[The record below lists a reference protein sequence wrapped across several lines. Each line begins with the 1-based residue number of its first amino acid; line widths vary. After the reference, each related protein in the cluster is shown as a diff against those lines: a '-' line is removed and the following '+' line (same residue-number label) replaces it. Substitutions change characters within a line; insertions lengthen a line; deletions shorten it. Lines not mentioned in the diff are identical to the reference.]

1 MLTRIEQF
9 EEHDGPVRGIAFHS
23 QQPLFVSGGDD
34 YKIKVWNYK
43 LKRCLFT
50 LLGHLDY
57 IRTVSFHSELPWILS
72 CSDDQTIRIWNWQS
86 RSCVSVL
93 TGHNHYVMS
102 AQFHPTEDL
111 VVSAS
116 LDQTVRIWDISNLKT
131 KNSSG
136 APGMSTPSSTSN
148 AGNSPQSLDLFSTS
162 GAQVKSVLEGHDRG
176 VNWASFHPSMP
187 LIVSA
192 ADDRQVK
199 LWRYNETKAWELDTC
214 RGHYNNV
221 SCCLFHPRQELILS
235 SSEDKSI
242 RVWDVQKRT
251 GLHTFRRDHDR
262 FWIMSAH
269 PTLNL
274 FAAGHD
280 QGLIIFKLERER
292 PAYASNGNL
301 VYYVKDKFLR
311 QLDLTTSKDTP
322 LMMLRATTQKAPVYS
337 MSYNA
342 AENAVLLCT
351 RSSNVENST
360 YDLYQV
366 PKSSD
371 SSNPDQPEGKRSSGL
386 TAVWVARNR
395 FAVIDRTHSIQIK
408 NLKNEVTKKIQLN
421 GVDEIFQA
429 GPGHL
434 LLRDSE
440 GITLYDVQQK
450 RNLAQAKI
458 AKVKYVIWSPDNSQV
473 ALLAKNQILICN
485 KKLETLAKITEN
497 RVKSAAWD
505 ENGILIYTTAHHIKY
520 ALPNGD
526 HGIIRTLYVPIYIT
540 KVQGS
545 KVFCLDREARPR
557 ILNIDPTEYK
567 FKLALVQR
575 KYDEVLQM
583 VRGAKLVGQSI
594 IAYLKEKGYP
604 EVALHFVKDDKT
616 RFALALDCGNI
627 DVALEAARS
636 LDDKSCWERLSE
648 AALQQGNVDVVE
660 LCYQRTN
667 NLNKLSFLYLING
680 NHDKLKKMMKISAVK
695 GDVSGH
701 FQTSL
706 YLGDVEERIN
716 ILKGCGQKSLAYLTA
731 ATHGLAE
738 QADEIKE
745 GVQGELPAPL
755 EEAALLVPPPCKTND
770 NGNWPLL
777 TVSKGFFEG
786 AIKNKGQGIAD
797 DVNDEDDEEDA
808 GWGNDSLNSEA
819 SDDELEAKSEDG
831 SGWGGDSDDDLDIPD
846 DIDIG
851 PDAVGDG
858 SYVPPTKGT
867 SQAIHWANNS
877 QLAGDHVAAGSFESA
892 CRLLHDQLAMVD
904 FEVMKPVFMQ
914 CYAGARSSFVG
925 LPSLVPM
932 TGFPHRNWRDAGPKN
947 GLPNISVKLEA
958 LTDRLQEAYT
968 LTTKGKFQEAVDTMR
983 KVMLLVPLTVVDTKN
998 KIAEAQE
1005 LIRICREY
1013 IIALSMEIERK
1024 TLPKSEAKRSC
1035 EMAAYMT
1042 HCQLQPKH
1050 LILSLNTAMTLAYKI
1065 KNFKSA
1071 HAFAKRLI
1079 EMGPKPEVAQKA
1091 RKVLAACEKNLS
1103 NEMELDYDQ
1112 HNPFDLCAAS
1122 YTPIYRGKAVVK
1134 DPLSGASYLP
1144 EYNGQV
1150 CRVTKSTKIGAD
1162 VVGLRISPIQFR

>member
-1 MLTRIEQF
+1 
-9 EEHDGPVRGIAFHS
+9 
-23 QQPLFVSGGDD
+23 
-34 YKIKVWNYK
+34 
-43 LKRCLFT
+43 
-50 LLGHLDY
+50 
-57 IRTVSFHSELPWILS
+57 
-72 CSDDQTIRIWNWQS
+72 
-86 RSCVSVL
+86 
-93 TGHNHYVMS
+93 
-102 AQFHPTEDL
+102 
-111 VVSAS
+111 
-116 LDQTVRIWDISNLKT
+116 
-131 KNSSG
+131 
-136 APGMSTPSSTSN
+136 
-148 AGNSPQSLDLFSTS
+148 
-162 GAQVKSVLEGHDRG
+162 
-176 VNWASFHPSMP
+176 
-187 LIVSA
+187 
-192 ADDRQVK
+192 
-199 LWRYNETKAWELDTC
+199 
-214 RGHYNNV
+214 
-221 SCCLFHPRQELILS
+221 
-235 SSEDKSI
+235 
-242 RVWDVQKRT
+242 
-251 GLHTFRRDHDR
+251 
-262 FWIMSAH
+262 
-269 PTLNL
+269 
-274 FAAGHD
+274 
-280 QGLIIFKLERER
+280 
-292 PAYASNGNL
+292 
-301 VYYVKDKFLR
+301 
-311 QLDLTTSKDTP
+311 
-322 LMMLRATTQKAPVYS
+322 
-337 MSYNA
+337 
-342 AENAVLLCT
+342 
-351 RSSNVENST
+351 
-360 YDLYQV
+360 
-366 PKSSD
+366 
-371 SSNPDQPEGKRSSGL
+371 
-386 TAVWVARNR
+386 
-395 FAVIDRTHSIQIK
+395 
-408 NLKNEVTKKIQLN
+408 
-421 GVDEIFQA
+421 
-429 GPGHL
+429 
-434 LLRDSE
+434 
-440 GITLYDVQQK
+440 
-450 RNLAQAKI
+450 
-458 AKVKYVIWSPDNSQV
+458 
-473 ALLAKNQILICN
+473 
-485 KKLETLAKITEN
+485 
-497 RVKSAAWD
+497 
-505 ENGILIYTTAHHIKY
+505 
-520 ALPNGD
+520 
-526 HGIIRTLYVPIYIT
+526 
-540 KVQGS
+540 
-545 KVFCLDREARPR
+545 
-557 ILNIDPTEYK
+557 
-567 FKLALVQR
+567 
-575 KYDEVLQM
+575 
-583 VRGAKLVGQSI
+583 
-594 IAYLKEKGYP
+594 
-604 EVALHFVKDDKT
+604 
-616 RFALALDCGNI
+616 
-627 DVALEAARS
+627 
-636 LDDKSCWERLSE
+636 
-648 AALQQGNVDVVE
+648 
-660 LCYQRTN
+660 
-667 NLNKLSFLYLING
+667 
-680 NHDKLKKMMKISAVK
+680 MMKISAVK

-819 SDDELEAKSEDG
+819 SDDKLEAKSEDG